1 MSDKAQHQFSSL
13 VLISGWLACASG
25 LCWLRWLHKH
35 MDWQPEHFTIF
46 GRRQLAPRMSVWF
59 GPAYSYGGLQH
70 PSASCP
76 DLLVPL
82 MQAVSQQAGVA
93 FNGMLATLYRN
104 GSDYLGWHADNEAML
119 GKAPVLAVLSL
130 GASRQFGI
138 RRYGEKRMLCCH
150 QLNHGDLAIMP
161 AGFQSS
167 YQHRI
172 QKTTQVH
179 EPRISL
185 SFRLIQS

>member
-1 MSDKAQHQFSSL
+1 MTDKIQQQLSSL
-13 VLISGWLACASG
+13 VLIPEWLACASG
-25 LCWLRWLHKH
+25 LCWLHWLHKH
-35 MDWQPEHFTIF
+35 MDWQQEHFIIF
-46 GRRQLAPRMSVWF
+46 GRKQLAPRMSVWF

-70 PSASCP
+70 QNTPCP
-76 DLLVPL
+76 DFLVPL
-82 MQAVSQQAGVA
+82 IQAVSQQAGVA
-93 FNGMLATLYRN
+93 FNGILATLYRH
-104 GSDYLGWHADNEAML
+104 GGDYLGWHADNETML

-130 GASRQFGI
+130 GASRTFGI
-138 RRYGEKRMLCCH
+138 RRHGEKQMLCCH

-167 YQHRI
+167 YQHRV
-172 QKTTQVH
+172 QKATRVH